1 MVCER
6 MMKCFSIGIMCIGW
20 KFWKALS
27 FKIWR
32 KISINKYVI
41 NIYMNRECPQ
51 TPEICTKT
59 LHFKGRICLNSWTH
73 RLHTESVISF
83 LIDGFTFIHS
93 HQLDHHRMGNLGP
106 HLGGLSVL
114 LSLSTLG
121 SSGPV
126 CAFIYVGPPRPR
138 LFESLNT
145 EIIFHADKRFCQHY
159 TNIWPSEFGKKKHS
173 L

>member
-1 MVCER
+1 MVCEW

-59 LHFKGRICLNSWTH
+59 LYFKGRICLNSWTH

-106 HLGGLSVL
+106 HLGGLSSFYPYVRFERA
-114 LSLSTLG
+114 SLCLYLCRTATAAAVWKS
-121 SSGPV
+121 
-126 CAFIYVGPPRPR
+126 
-138 LFESLNT
+138 
-145 EIIFHADKRFCQHY
+145 QHG
-159 TNIWPSEFGKKKHS
+159 NHFSCR
-173 L
+173 